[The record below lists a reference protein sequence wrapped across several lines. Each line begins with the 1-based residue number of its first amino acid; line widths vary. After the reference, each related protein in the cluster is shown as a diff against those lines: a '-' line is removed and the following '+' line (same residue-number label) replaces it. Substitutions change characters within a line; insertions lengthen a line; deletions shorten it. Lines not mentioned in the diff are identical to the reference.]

1 MLKRRL
7 SSSRMLAEIKINAI
21 RTWLDFTAGLPGQ
34 DRVFVPAIEKVEW
47 GTELRPHP
55 LEMGGARVLRSILA
69 FFPKNFYAFSKN
81 PIRDLKSR
89 RNETMNRFLEG
100 NKVIYVLGG
109 VGFRLESVRIRWLQL
124 VIKNFTTRWGKI
136 GVFLRDKI

>member
-1 MLKRRL
+1 
-7 SSSRMLAEIKINAI
+7 
-21 RTWLDFTAGLPGQ
+21 
-34 DRVFVPAIEKVEW
+34 
-47 GTELRPHP
+47 
-55 LEMGGARVLRSILA
+55 
-69 FFPKNFYAFSKN
+69 
-81 PIRDLKSR
+81 
-89 RNETMNRFLEG
+89 MNRFLEG